1 MLEASKGIQLR
12 VKGGARSHG
21 RPSAA
26 WTCRHDD
33 GCVSFLLG
41 RAGAPQHLQLHRVHG
56 HEAQGEATHQAS
68 HAHQDD
74 RDADVEGEEEGVGVE
89 VDVMVPIIVSVL
101 ARKETGET
109 SQRTTNH
116 LHRLRLLSA
125 LDVVLRTLHISVR
138 MSWAAQPLS
147 NDFPKGIF
155 ERVSCTADN
164 WGLPTQK
171 FPHPAE
177 WGFIL
182 ASFIGMHSGSSVG
195 NLCMFI

>member
-1 MLEASKGIQLR
+1 M
-12 VKGGARSHG
+12 V
-21 RPSAA
+21 A

-89 VDVMVPIIVSVL
+89 VDVMVPIIVAVL

>member
-1 MLEASKGIQLR
+1 MTCDVESPQGHP
-12 VKGGARSHG
+12 VKGKRGCRIAWTAAG
-21 RPSAA
+21 MVA

-89 VDVMVPIIVSVL
+89 IDVMVPIIVAVL

-125 LDVVLRTLHISVR
+125 LDVILRTLH
-138 MSWAAQPLS
+138 MCEWA
-147 NDFPKGIF
+147 
-155 ERVSCTADN
+155 
-164 WGLPTQK
+164 
-171 FPHPAE
+171 
-177 WGFIL
+177 
-182 ASFIGMHSGSSVG
+182 GMHMHS
-195 NLCMFI
+195 L